1 MNELQLHTVLGEASR
16 FRDEGKLLHAVQL
29 LMKVINV
36 HPSCDRAYVQ
46 LAHVYTE
53 MNRPD
58 YAEKILLEGA
68 GSNSEN
74 LEYNILLGN
83 LHLQQNHFDKALQY
97 FGSLKHLNIPQIH
110 QSIGLIYSYQK
121 NLEAAE
127 HELRLAAA
135 GDPDLP
141 KIYELLGE
149 VLLRRGNIDEAT
161 QVVQRALRRDPY
173 SGYAH
178 KLMGEIYTAE
188 RMWEKAYD
196 ELGAAIDCDP
206 YDSDLWLRCGEA
218 LLQLQR
224 VAESIVYFER
234 ACTLNPKSTN
244 AWVSLGLACLK
255 SGERKKADKMFEAA
269 LALEPNHSIAQRYS
283 EGLLEEQV

>member
-1 MNELQLHTVLGEASR
+1 MNELQLHTLLEDASR
-16 FRDEGKLLHAVQL
+16 FRDDGKLLHAVQL

-36 HPSCDRAYVQ
+36 RPSCDRAYVQ
-46 LAHVYTE
+46 LAQVYTE

-58 YAEKILLEGA
+58 FAEKILLKGA
-68 GSNSEN
+68 ASNSEN
-74 LEYNILLGN
+74 LEYSILLGN

-110 QSIGLIYSYQK
+110 QGIGLIYSYQK

-141 KIYELLGE
+141 KIHELLGE
-149 VLLRRGNIDEAT
+149 VLLRRGNIEEAT
-161 QVVQRALRRDPY
+161 QVVERALRRDPY

-178 KLMGEIYTAE
+178 KLMGEIYGAQNL
-188 RMWEKAYD
+188 WEKAYD

-206 YDSDLWLRCGEA
+206 DDSDLWLRCGEV
-218 LLQLQR
+218 LLQLHR
-224 VAESIVYFER
+224 VAESIVYLER

-244 AWVSLGLACLK
+244 AWVSLGVACLK
-255 SGERKKADKMFEAA
+255 TGERSRANKMFAAA
-269 LALEPNHSIAQRYS
+269 LALEPDNAIATQFS
-283 EGLLEEQV
+283 DELVEERL